1 MPASRNDKCVRQGR
15 AAIVLDAHLPGC
27 TAARSPKYS
36 EKQTN
41 AVLWRKSR
49 RGVAMTRLAPF
60 VGFLACLLGNEPA
73 RCDSGDSAVNIQVPF
88 MYENARVFVPSFYTI
103 GERGLMD
110 SAILQNLICDASDD

>member
-1 MPASRNDKCVRQGR
+1 MRSARQSGNCFGR
-15 AAIVLDAHLPGC
+15 ALARMYGGTVAEVFGKANQRGIMAQTPPG
-27 TAARSPKYS
+27 
-36 EKQTN
+36 
-41 AVLWRKSR
+41 
-49 RGVAMTRLAPF
+49 RGHDPVGSF

-88 MYENARVFVPSFYTI
+88 VYENARVFVPSSYTI